1 MNRILAIPLLIVLIL
16 TPIGPLVLGQQ
27 ASAESAQV
35 AKMKA
40 EIIRRNTGDKSNVSI
55 KLRNGAEITGRITQ
69 TSDNMFTLKEN
80 KTKYHRDLMYADV
93 ARVKGKGLSRGA
105 KFGILTAIVTGA
117 VVIGAL
123 INLKH
128 LDPFEHGV
136 LR

>member
-1 MNRILAIPLLIVLIL
+1 MKRILAIPLLLVLIL
-16 TPIGPLVLGQQ
+16 TPIGPLALGQQ
-27 ASAESAQV
+27 PSADSAQV

-40 EIIRRNTGDKSNVSI
+40 EIIKRNTGDKSNVSI
-55 KLRNGAEITGRITQ
+55 KLRNGTEITGRITQ
-69 TSDNMFTLKEN
+69 TSDSMFTLKEN
-80 KTKYHRDLMYADV
+80 KTKYHRDLSYADV
-93 ARVKGKGLSRGA
+93 ARVKGRGLSKGA

-123 INLKH
+123 ISLKH